1 MTLKFKEKMSKAFK
15 TPHHKPGFPHEVD
28 PSIFVEQKIK
38 AIMAKTFKV
47 DINLIAEDT
56 SSENLDRWT
65 SLEHVDLV
73 LNLQQAF
80 DLEFTDSQ
88 IVEALLSYRTIVET
102 VEAALKERDDR

>member
-1 MTLKFKEKMSKAFK
+1 MTWKFKEKMSKAFK
-15 TPHHKPGFPHEVD
+15 TPRHELGLPHAAG
-28 PSIFVEQKIK
+28 SSMTVEQKIK

-47 DINLIAEDT
+47 DINLITEDT

-88 IVEALLSYRTIVET
+88 IVEALLSYKSIVET
-102 VEAALKERDDR
+102 VEAGLKEKDAG